1 MIELEVFGRPV
12 PQGSKKVING
22 RIIEA
27 QSGSLKKWRKA
38 IEVACKSY
46 DKEIYLGPVRLEV
59 DFYLERPKTVSFAS
73 RPFPIKPPDLDKL
86 VRGVGDGIGQS
97 GVIWGDDSQIIEL
110 AARKFYADDRE
121 TGAII
126 RIFPL

>member
-1 MIELEVFGRPV
+1 
-12 PQGSKKVING
+12 
-22 RIIEA
+22 
-27 QSGSLKKWRKA
+27 
-38 IEVACKSY
+38 
-46 DKEIYLGPVRLEV
+46 
-59 DFYLERPKTVSFAS
+59 
-73 RPFPIKPPDLDKL
+73 

-97 GVIWGDDSQIIEL
+97 SVMWGDDSQIIEL